1 MTGKYDALAS
11 GHTLGINIPRVHTSC
26 VKEATEASVHQSGTL
41 AAKTIKYVQNMLMNM
56 ELMLLQR

>member
-1 MTGKYDALAS
+1 MMCWPQDTHLELTNPGV
-11 GHTLGINIPRVHTSC
+11 HNIC

-41 AAKTIKYVQNMLMNM
+41 AAKTIKYVQNVLLMHM